1 MAYLPSTTSFVTQWD
16 HSVALGI
23 ALSSQCA
30 AWQREEQHLPQG
42 WYSMQVMLMKSAAF
56 HIVTC
61 FL

>member
-1 MAYLPSTTSFVTQWD
+1 MAYLPSTTSFVTHWD

-30 AWQREEQHLPQG
+30 REEQHLPQG
-42 WYSMQVMLMKSAAF
+42 WYIMQVMLMNSAAF